1 MLGAILGDIIG
12 SPYEFSREPIEEREF
27 PLFREDS
34 DFTDDTVMTLAIAD
48 ALMEGEEDKE
58 KTRALFISKMR
69 KLGRFYANAG
79 YGEMFMQWL
88 CRQDDEP
95 YNSFGNGSAMRVSPV
110 AWMFDNLDKVEE
122 FAELSA
128 EVTHNH
134 PEGIKGAKAVAAAIY
149 MARTGS
155 SRFEIKKYIETK
167 YGYDL
172 DRTIEDIRAYPQVSA
187 SCQITV
193 PQAIIAFLESEDME
207 SAIRK
212 AVSLGGDTDTLAAI
226 TGSIAE
232 AYYSV
237 SDSYKKEIFKRI
249 PSDLM
254 PILERWQALMRK
266 KKTQRMYYDEAYK
279 YAELMHEDQKRIGG
293 EAYFTHPAA
302 VAEILNKRDFPLE
315 YRIAGL
321 FHDLL
326 EVTDA
331 EEDRIMAY
339 GGPEVLEAV
348 KIMTK
353 EYYLDME
360 TFINRVKS
368 NPIAMNVK
376 GADRV
381 HNLTTAVVTDWRF
394 KKRFIEETRKW
405 YYDFPGW
412 EEEIKAKT
420 EALEATIPEEYRYKK
435 NEEIKKSFGLDKLF
449 GMSSNVLKML
459 DKGAFLTTKSG
470 QKKNTMVISWGAVGE
485 MWGKPMIMIMIRRSR
500 YTRELL
506 DDSSDFTVSFA
517 DPEKLKDELDFCGKE
532 SGRNVNKFAKLGLV
546 TKDSKY
552 VEASII
558 DTPALH
564 FECKTFYK
572 TEVTAEGLTSAEDY
586 DEFYSDGDMH
596 TLYFAEIVEAYETE

>member
-12 SPYEFSREPIEEREF
+12 SPYEYLKEPVEEREF

-48 ALMEGEEDKE
+48 ALMEGEEDRE
-58 KTRALFISKMR
+58 KTRALFITKMR

-79 YGEMFMQWL
+79 YGEKFMEWL
-88 CRQDDEP
+88 CRQDEEP
-95 YNSFGNGSAMRVSPV
+95 CNSFGNGSAMRVSPV
-110 AWMFDNLDKVEE
+110 AWMFDSLEKVEE

-134 PEGIKGAKAVAAAIY
+134 PEGIKGAKAVAAAIF

-155 SRFEIKKYIETK
+155 GRYEIKEYIETR

-172 DRTIEDIRAYPQVSA
+172 SRTIEEIRAYPQVSS

-193 PQAIIAFLESEDME
+193 PEAITAFLESEDFE
-207 SAIRK
+207 SAVRK

-226 TGSIAE
+226 AGSIAE
-232 AYYSV
+232 AYYSIGEN
-237 SDSYKKEIFKRI
+237 YKKEVFKRL
-249 PSDLM
+249 PADLM
-254 PILERWQALMRK
+254 DIVNRWQVLMRQ

-279 YAELMHEDQKRIGG
+279 YAEMMHEGQKRIGG
-293 EAYFTHPAA
+293 EAYITHPAA
-302 VAEILNKRDFPLE
+302 VADILGSRDFPLE

-326 EVTDA
+326 DVTDA
-331 EEDRIMAY
+331 EEDRILAY

-353 EYYLDME
+353 GYNTDME
-360 TFINRVKS
+360 KYIERVKS

-394 KKRFIEETRKW
+394 KLRYIEETKKW

-412 EEEIKAKT
+412 EDEIRKKT
-420 EALEATIPEEYRYKK
+420 EELEKTVPEEHRHKK
-435 NEEIKKSFGLDKLF
+435 EEDVRKTIGLNRLF
-449 GMSSNVLKML
+449 DMSSKVLTMM
-459 DKGAFLTTKSG
+459 DKGVFLTTKSG
-470 QKKNTMVISWGAVGE
+470 QKKNTMIISWGAVGE
-485 MWGKPMIMIMIRRSR
+485 MWGRPMIMVMVRKSR
-500 YTRELL
+500 YTHELL
-506 DDSSDFTVSFA
+506 SESDDFTITFA
-517 DPEKLKDELDFCGKE
+517 DPSGLKEAWEVSGKE
-532 SGRNVNKFAKLGLV
+532 SGKSVNKFAKLGLV

-552 VEASII
+552 VEAPVI

-564 FECKTFYK
+564 FECKIFYR
-572 TEVTAEGLTSAEDY
+572 TDVSPEGMSPGDY
-586 DEFYSDGDMH
+586 GEFYGDDDVH
-596 TLYFAEIVEAYETE
+596 TLYFAEITDAYETE